1 MRVLLT
7 GMGGELGTR
16 VTNLLE
22 ADEQVEAIVG
32 VDIDPPRGR
41 IPEARFHRVDPRD
54 RARTVAVVRDLE
66 PTAVVH
72 LGVYEPSARVP
83 ARTAATLSEA
93 SALVALGAAAQC
105 VSLDR
110 IVVRSGIEVYG
121 RPRGGPQRPDETVH
135 PRPTTPWGRTLA
147 RVEEV
152 AAQAAVAADVPVT
165 ILRLAPVVGPHIPS
179 PLGRYLRLPAV
190 PVSAVADP
198 PFSLLHQEDAAAAVV
213 RALHAGVDG
222 TVNVVGPG
230 AVTPF
235 QAVRLGG
242 RIPIPTLGLGWLAA
256 RAGCELVGAP
266 LPAHVIEL
274 LTRGRGADGARGAE
288 VLGRAPVRS
297 TVDVVHD
304 LYEWAE
310 IVHLDVAHRPLDETA
325 SAKPMRS
332 GWRVGSED
340 V

>member
-22 ADEQVEAIVG
+22 ADARIEAIVG

-41 IPEARFHRVDPRD
+41 IPKAHFHRVDPRD

-72 LGVYEPSARVP
+72 LGIYEPGARVV

-105 VSLDR
+105 PSLDR

-135 PRPTTPWGRTLA
+135 PDPTTPWGRTLA

-152 AAQAAVAADVPVT
+152 AAQSAIAADVPLT
-165 ILRLAPVVGPHIPS
+165 ILRFAPVVGPHIPS
-179 PLGRYLRLPAV
+179 PLGRFLRLPAV
-190 PVSAVADP
+190 PISAVADP
-198 PFSLLHQEDAAAAVV
+198 PFSLLHQEDAAAATV
-213 RALHAGVDG
+213 RALDAGVDG

-242 RIPIPTLGLGWLAA
+242 RIPLPTVGLGWLAA

-274 LTRGRGADGARGAE
+274 LTRGRGAEGA
-288 VLGRAPVRS
+288 LGQEILGLEPARS

-310 IVHLDVAHRPLDETA
+310 IVHLDVTHR
-325 SAKPMRS
+325 SAA
-332 GWRVGSED
+332 
-340 V
+340 

>member
-22 ADEQVEAIVG
+22 ADDAIEAIVG

-41 IPEARFHRVDPRD
+41 IPKAHFHRVDPRD
-54 RARTVAVVRDLE
+54 RARTVAVVKELE
-66 PTAVVH
+66 PTAVLH
-72 LGVYEPSARVP
+72 LGVYEPGARVG
-83 ARTAATLSEA
+83 ARSAGDLNAA

-105 VSLDR
+105 PTLDR

-121 RPRGGPQRPDETVH
+121 RPRGGPHKPDETVL
-135 PRPTTPWGRTLA
+135 PRPTTPWGRSLEH
-147 RVEEV
+147 VEEV
-152 AAQAAVAADVPVT
+152 AAEAAIAADVPLTV
-165 ILRLAPVVGPHIPS
+165 LRFAPVVGPHIPS

-190 PVSAVADP
+190 PISALADP
-198 PFSLLHQEDAAAAVV
+198 PFSVLHQEDAAAAAV
-213 RALHAGVDG
+213 RALAAGVDG

-235 QAVRLGG
+235 QAVRQGG
-242 RIPIPTLGLGWLAA
+242 RVPVPTVGAGWRVA
-256 RAGCELVGAP
+256 RVACEMAGAP
-266 LPAHVIEL
+266 LPAHVVEL
-274 LTRGRGADGARGAE
+274 LTRGRGADGALGAE
-288 VLGRAPVRS
+288 MLGLEPARS

-310 IVHLDVAHRPLDETA
+310 VVHLPVTHR
-325 SAKPMRS
+325 SAA
-332 GWRVGSED
+332 
-340 V
+340 

>member
-22 ADEQVEAIVG
+22 ADDSIEAIVG
-32 VDIDPPRGR
+32 VDIGPPRGR
-41 IPEARFHRVDPRD
+41 IPRAEFHRVDPRD

-72 LGVYEPSARVP
+72 LGVYEPGARVA
-83 ARTAATLSEA
+83 ARTAAAMTHA

-105 VSLDR
+105 PSLDR
-110 IVVRSGIEVYG
+110 VVVRSGIEVYG
-121 RPRGGPQRPDETVH
+121 RPRGGAQRPDETVH
-135 PRPTTPWGRTLA
+135 PEPTTPWGRTLLD
-147 RVEEV
+147 VEDM

-165 ILRLAPVVGPHIPS
+165 ILRFAPVVGPHIPT

-190 PVSAVADP
+190 PVSAVTDP

-213 RALHAGVDG
+213 RALAAGIDG

-242 RIPIPTLGLGWLAA
+242 RIPLPTVGLGWRAA
-256 RAGCELVGAP
+256 RAGCALVGAP

-274 LTRGRGADGARGAE
+274 LTRGRGADGA
-288 VLGRAPVRS
+288 LGEEALGLAPARS

-310 IVHLDVAHRPLDETA
+310 IVHLAVDHR
-325 SAKPMRS
+325 SAA
-332 GWRVGSED
+332 
-340 V
+340 

>member
-22 ADEQVEAIVG
+22 ADERIEALVG

-41 IPEARFHRVDPRD
+41 IPRARFHRVDPRD

-72 LGVYEPSARVP
+72 LGVYEPGARVTG
-83 ARTAATLSEA
+83 RTAASLSEA

-105 VSLDR
+105 PSLDR

-152 AAQAAVAADVPVT
+152 AAQSAIAADVPVT
-165 ILRLAPVVGPHIPS
+165 ILRFAPVVGPHIPS

-190 PVSAVADP
+190 PISAAADP
-198 PFSLLHQEDAAAAVV
+198 PFSLLHQEDAAAATV
-213 RALHAGVDG
+213 RALDAGVDG

-242 RIPIPTLGLGWLAA
+242 RIPLPTLGLGWLAA

-274 LTRGRGADGARGAE
+274 LTRGRGADGA
-288 VLGRAPVRS
+288 LGTEMLGLAPARS
-297 TVDVVHD
+297 TEAVVHD

-310 IVHLDVAHRPLDETA
+310 IVHLDVDHR
-325 SAKPMRS
+325 SAA
-332 GWRVGSED
+332 
-340 V
+340 

>member
-1 MRVLLT
+1 VRVLLT

-22 ADEQVEAIVG
+22 ADPRIEAIVG

-41 IPEARFHRVDPRD
+41 IPKAHFHLVDPRD
-54 RARTVAVVRDLE
+54 RARTVAVVKELE

-83 ARTAATLSEA
+83 ARKAGPLSEA
-93 SALVALGAAAQC
+93 SALVALGAAARC
-105 VSLDR
+105 PSLDR

-135 PRPTTPWGRTLA
+135 PQPTTPWGRSLA

-152 AAQAAVAADVPVT
+152 AAQSAIAADVPVT
-165 ILRLAPVVGPHIPS
+165 ILRFAPVVGPHIPS

-213 RALHAGVDG
+213 AALGAGVDG

-242 RIPIPTLGLGWLAA
+242 RIPIPTVGPGWPAA
-256 RAGCELVGAP
+256 RLGCEMVGAP
-266 LPAHVIEL
+266 LPPHVIEL
-274 LTRGRGADGARGAE
+274 LTRGRGAEGA
-288 VLGRAPVRS
+288 LGEEMLGLAPVRS

-310 IVHLDVAHRPLDETA
+310 VVHLDVTHR
-325 SAKPMRS
+325 SAA
-332 GWRVGSED
+332 
-340 V
+340 

>member
-22 ADEQVEAIVG
+22 ADERVEVIVG

-41 IPEARFHRVDPRD
+41 IPKARFHRVDPRD

-72 LGVYEPSARVP
+72 LGIYEPSARVA
-83 ARTAATLSEA
+83 ARTAASLSEA

-105 VSLDR
+105 RSLDR

-152 AAQAAVAADVPVT
+152 AAQSAIAADVPVT
-165 ILRLAPVVGPHIPS
+165 ILRFAPVVGPHIPS

-190 PVSAVADP
+190 PISAAADP
-198 PFSLLHQEDAAAAVV
+198 PFSLLHQEDAAAATV
-213 RALHAGVDG
+213 RALDAGVDG

-242 RIPIPTLGLGWLAA
+242 RIPLPTLGLGWLAA

-274 LTRGRGADGARGAE
+274 LTRGRGADGT
-288 VLGRAPVRS
+288 LGTEMLGLAPARS
-297 TVDVVHD
+297 TEEVVHD

-310 IVHLDVAHRPLDETA
+310 IVHLDVDHRR
-325 SAKPMRS
+325 SAA
-332 GWRVGSED
+332 
-340 V
+340 